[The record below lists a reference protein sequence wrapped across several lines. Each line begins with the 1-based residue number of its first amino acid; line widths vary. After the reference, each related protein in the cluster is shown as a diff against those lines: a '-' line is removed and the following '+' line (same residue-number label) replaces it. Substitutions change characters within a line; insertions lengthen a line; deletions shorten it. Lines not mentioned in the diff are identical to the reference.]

1 MRSDPTLEASLVS
14 TNRNRKRRM
23 DLSDYERTQA
33 AEIAGWKSLRPSLLE
48 ASMGRLAASVYD
60 RLGRIV
66 PHTHVGPTLLK
77 AFELAERIDTT
88 GEIRGMAG
96 VATIDEIKSWD
107 LQQCDA
113 LVERIALKE
122 QSIGLSEAALSEVG
136 GLATEI
142 MNMPIQAREVILLLR
157 RVAHCYGYEL
167 NDERAD
173 AYLKTLIILGHETT
187 VAKRL
192 ELLETLRRLES
203 DTISDAELEAENQEI
218 EAEIGAGFAE
228 GTVMEF
234 VPYLGILV
242 SVYNDYEY
250 FHHLMITARRVFQER
265 HLRDLGK
272 IDVIPPASQ
281 VARESTAL
289 NLFDFARELVYTGSF
304 GMGYGAG
311 FVGYGLMRLIRSN
324 LPETARGIDHGAES
338 AARDARQA
346 AQTVAATT
354 RGLVGIGV
362 E

>member
-1 MRSDPTLEASLVS
+1 M
-14 TNRNRKRRM
+14 N
-23 DLSDYERTQA
+23 LSDYERTQV

-48 ASMGRLAASVYD
+48 ASLGRLAASVYD

-77 AFELAERIDTT
+77 AFELAERIDTAS
-88 GEIRGMAG
+88 EICGMAG
-96 VATIDEIKSWD
+96 VSKISDIKEWD
-107 LQQCDA
+107 LQRCDA
-113 LVERIALKE
+113 LVDTIALKE

-167 NDERAD
+167 DDGRAD

-192 ELLETLRRLES
+192 ELLDTLRRLES
-203 DTISDAELEAENQEI
+203 EAISDAELEAENQEI

-228 GTVMEF
+228 GSVMEF

-272 IDVIPPASQ
+272 VVSIPPAD
-281 VARESTAL
+281 VAARESTAI

-304 GMGYGAG
+304 GVGYGAS
-311 FVGYGLMRLIRSN
+311 FVGYGLMRLIRAN
-324 LPETARGIDHGAES
+324 LPETARGIDDGAED
-338 AARDARQA
+338 AKRDARKA
-346 AQTVAATT
+346 ARSVASSA
-354 RGLVGIGV
+354 RGVVGFGT